1 MLKNIQILESSKDFI
16 PFSKCMGLVK
26 QYKYK
31 HLKTD
36 FYIYDQTNNNFDNL
50 QSIYNNLTQIY
61 QIMMDKYNN
70 KNSINS
76 IYIILLD
83 QQKYL
88 DFYDSDRGDV
98 NSAYYV
104 RSTKELCVYKKT
116 EYQYRFIH
124 EMCHHLELE
133 YVCNIDIPDRL
144 PSYINTIFH
153 HPEMLIS
160 EICVEYNAILNYIE
174 IFKKKPPKYY
184 KLDDYMNILSS
195 IKNIDILAK
204 FIRYYIFPVKML
216 KYVETNNTDINGKQ
230 IMTEITK
237 HLNKNPKYNSGI
249 LVV

>member
-1 MLKNIQILESSKDFI
+1 MLQTINIPKIAKEYISI
-16 PFSKCMGLVK
+16 TKCTGLVK

-31 HLKTD
+31 NKNTKFH
-36 FYIYDQTNNNFDNL
+36 IYEEDNNNYNNL

-61 QIMMDKYNN
+61 QFMLDKYKTNN
-70 KNSINS
+70 NINS
-76 IYIILLD
+76 VYIILLD

-88 DFYDSDRGDV
+88 DFYDNERGDV

-104 RSTKELCVYKKT
+104 RNTKELCVYKKT

-133 YVCNIDIPDRL
+133 HICNINIPDNL
-144 PSYINTIFH
+144 PSYLNSIFH
-153 HPEMLIS
+153 HPEMLIY

-174 IFKKKPPKYY
+174 IFKKKPPKCY
-184 KLDDYMNILSS
+184 KLDYYMNILSS

-216 KYVETNNTDINGKQ
+216 EYNDDKYINMEQ
-230 IMTEITK
+230 IMVDISK
-237 HLNKNPKYNSGI
+237 FLDKPAKYNSGI
-249 LVV
+249 LYV